1 VSRDIDRMKLPRWY
15 DENTL
20 AMLVVN
26 PNSVFLYWE
35 LAFGQIKTLQE
46 RLLVLKLYE
55 LSSELGYESENPRLV
70 KSVELPP
77 LTNDWYFHD
86 LKSACRYRAE
96 MGWENGH
103 RFYSFIKSNIVDL
116 PPASP
121 STTTALPTRWQP
133 VDITTPKTTTS
144 TTTTTT
150 TYDEQP
156 VMATVQELID
166 SMSFYM
172 GIKKDDSPERR

>member
-1 VSRDIDRMKLPRWY
+1 VTRDIDQMELPRWY

-20 AMLVVN
+20 TMLVVN

-35 LAFGQIKTLQE
+35 LAFGQTKTLQE

-55 LSSELGYESENPRLV
+55 LSSESGHESENPRLV
-70 KSVELPP
+70 QSVELPP
-77 LTNDWYFHD
+77 LTNDWYFHY
-86 LKSACRYRAE
+86 LKPACRYRAE

-103 RFYSFIKSNIVDL
+103 RFYSFIKSNIVEV

-121 STTTALPTRWQP
+121 ATATATALQPRWQP
-133 VDITTPKTTTS
+133 VEITTATKATTA
-144 TTTTTT
+144 TTTT
-150 TYDEQP
+150 DEQP
-156 VMATVQELID
+156 VKATVQELID

-172 GIKKDDSPERR
+172 GIKKDDSPERK

>member
-1 VSRDIDRMKLPRWY
+1 MTRDIDQMELPRWY

-20 AMLVVN
+20 TMLVVN

-35 LAFGQIKTLQE
+35 LAFGQTKTLQE

-55 LSSELGYESENPRLV
+55 LSPESGHESENPRLV
-70 KSVELPP
+70 QSVELPP

-86 LKSACRYRAE
+86 LKPACRYRAE

-103 RFYSFIKSNIVDL
+103 RFYSFIKSNIVEV

-121 STTTALPTRWQP
+121 VTATALQPRWQP
-133 VDITTPKTTTS
+133 VEITTATKATTA
-144 TTTTTT
+144 TTTTG
-150 TYDEQP
+150 EQP
-156 VMATVQELID
+156 VKATVQELID

-172 GIKKDDSPERR
+172 GIKKDDSPERK